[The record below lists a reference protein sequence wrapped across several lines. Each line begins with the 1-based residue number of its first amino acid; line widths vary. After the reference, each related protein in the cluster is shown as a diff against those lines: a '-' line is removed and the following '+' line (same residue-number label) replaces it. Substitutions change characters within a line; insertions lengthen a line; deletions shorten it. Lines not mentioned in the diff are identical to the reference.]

1 MRIHVLTLN
10 LWNVNEPLAARMSAF
25 AAGLQTLRP
34 DIVCLQEVAHDPHTR
49 QRQSALATASCGLA
63 HAVDNDALSIL
74 SRFPVVRS
82 QSAPLPEAP
91 RDEPRQVLLA
101 EVLIEGR
108 PLLIANTHLAW
119 RPEMIVERKAQ
130 VQALLVAIERQG
142 AAHDTK
148 ILCGDFND
156 DADSPALRAVLES
169 GLGFHDVYTLCHPD
183 DPGFTSS
190 RQNPHVHRSTTRDQR
205 IDYIFSA
212 GALAPQDCTVVFD
225 GGNRLGFASDHF
237 GVFCSLEFRCP
248 PAAQHVTAA

>member
-1 MRIHVLTLN
+1 MRIRVLTLN
-10 LWNVNEPLAARMSAF
+10 LWNVNEPLAARMSAL
-25 AAGLQTLRP
+25 AA
-34 DIVCLQEVAHDPHTR
+34 
-49 QRQSALATASCGLA
+49 ASCGLA

-108 PLLIANTHLAW
+108 PLLVANTHLAW
-119 RPEMIVERKAQ
+119 RPKMIVERKAQ
-130 VQALLVAIERQG
+130 VLLAAIERQG
-142 AAHDTK
+142 AAHDAK

-156 DADSPALRAVLES
+156 DPDSPALRAVLES
-169 GLGFHDVYTLCHPD
+169 GLGFHGVYTLCRSD
-183 DPGFTSS
+183 DPGFRWS
-190 RQNPHVHRSTTRDQR
+190 RQNPDQR

-212 GALAPQDCTVVFD
+212 GALVPQDCAVVFN

-237 GVFCSLEFRCP
+237 GVFCNLEFR
-248 PAAQHVTAA
+248 

>member
-1 MRIHVLTLN
+1 MRRVQTGSEAIRIGVPNLN

-49 QRQSALATASCGLA
+49 KRQSALAAASCGLA
-63 HAVDNDALSIL
+63 HAVDNDALSIV

-82 QSAPLPEAP
+82 QSPPLPEAP

-148 ILCGDFND
+148 ILCGNFND
-156 DADSPALRAVLES
+156 DPDSPELRAVLES

-183 DPGFTSS
+183 DPVSPGRAKTLMSIDRRPGTSAWITYFRPARS
-190 RQNPHVHRSTTRDQR
+190 HRR
-205 IDYIFSA
+205 IARS
-212 GALAPQDCTVVFD
+212 
-225 GGNRLGFASDHF
+225 
-237 GVFCSLEFRCP
+237 CS
-248 PAAQHVTAA
+248 TAATASASPPII